1 MKLNFLIYKD
11 SPHKIYLQLYDS
23 IKNMIETGEALPNE
37 KLPSI
42 RQVAIKFDINTL
54 TVLKAYDLLEKN
66 NYIYKLSGKGCFV
79 KEKNKLISNTQKPV
93 INNFAIINK
102 DINFASATPAAD
114 LYPVGIF
121 QELINDIFN
130 NYGEKAFNYFNTQ
143 GLLELRETIAKKL
156 KNNNIYTSPNNIQ
169 IVSGSQQALDL
180 IKKIILKRK
189 TTTMVAANPTYY
201 GAINTFS
208 EIAKM
213 ISVSLEEDG
222 INIEELEKILQKNK
236 VDFIYTMINFESP
249 TGISWS
255 TEKKKKILELS
266 EKYNFTIIEDDCHS
280 HLYYY
285 NNVATPL
292 KAMDR
297 KNKVIYINSFSKL
310 IMPGLRLGYMIVP
323 SNLISDIIAA
333 KFSADIS
340 SAGLIQLALHLFL
353 KRGYFE
359 PHIEKLRAA
368 FKEKYELT
376 LSLLREIKEIELPYI
391 PNGGFYIWIK
401 LPKGLN
407 SNVFYNVLK
416 ERHVSIL
423 PDSVFHIN
431 DEQENDH
438 IRLSFAAVSK
448 DEIIRGIQII
458 KKSLEEF
465 SQKKDFL
472 FKEDFISL
480 LLR

>member
-143 GLLELRETIAKKL
+143 GLLELRETIAEKL

-222 INIEELEKILQKNK
+222 INIEELEKILQKN
-236 VDFIYTMINFESP
+236 
-249 TGISWS
+249 
-255 TEKKKKILELS
+255 IL
-266 EKYNFTIIEDDCHS
+266 
-280 HLYYY
+280 
-285 NNVATPL
+285 
-292 KAMDR
+292 
-297 KNKVIYINSFSKL
+297 
-310 IMPGLRLGYMIVP
+310 
-323 SNLISDIIAA
+323 
-333 KFSADIS
+333 
-340 SAGLIQLALHLFL
+340 
-353 KRGYFE
+353 
-359 PHIEKLRAA
+359 
-368 FKEKYELT
+368 
-376 LSLLREIKEIELPYI
+376 
-391 PNGGFYIWIK
+391 
-401 LPKGLN
+401 
-407 SNVFYNVLK
+407 
-416 ERHVSIL
+416 
-423 PDSVFHIN
+423 
-431 DEQENDH
+431 
-438 IRLSFAAVSK
+438 
-448 DEIIRGIQII
+448 
-458 KKSLEEF
+458 
-465 SQKKDFL
+465 
-472 FKEDFISL
+472 
-480 LLR
+480 